1 MSQSVNR
8 ATHRARWAPLA
19 SIGLLCGVVAM
30 VAPTPAGAQDDAATA
45 VLSTACTT
53 GPFRLPATLQVR
65 AGAERVEVVA
75 GDVTASLEAEERET
89 LVVPTGIT
97 IGEITL
103 NGSSDGVLETANAAC
118 PPPEFY
124 PDLTSAFQV
133 TLRGACTVDGTDV
146 GALLAIEQPYRASF
160 GALATIDLIINGET
174 TTVELASPEVI
185 ELDDDAVVPPV
196 VTFAGLS
203 VDVYEGESAV
213 GYSFLNTYPAC
224 DSPSPTS
231 ETPPSSTDDPPSSND
246 DPPSSG
252 NDGAP
257 ISTPLSPKFTG

>member
-1 MSQSVNR
+1 M
-8 ATHRARWAPLA
+8 AAPIA
-19 SIGLLCGVVAM
+19 SN
-30 VAPTPAGAQDDAATA
+30 APTRLPEEQ
-45 VLSTACTT
+45 CTT

-146 GALLAIEQPYRASF
+146 GALLAIGAATHGGMDTESAIAF
-160 GALATIDLIINGET
+160 GR
-174 TTVELASPEVI
+174 S
-185 ELDDDAVVPPV
+185 
-196 VTFAGLS
+196 AGL
-203 VDVYEGESAV
+203 GSAEARV
-213 GYSFLNTYPAC
+213 REVLAE
-224 DSPSPTS
+224 TS
-231 ETPPSSTDDPPSSND
+231 
-246 DPPSSG
+246 
-252 NDGAP
+252 AP
-257 ISTPLSPKFTG
+257 